1 MAEEQDPRSEIRA
14 QAFRLL
20 ARREYSRRELASK
33 FARKYDEGD
42 IEVVLDQ
49 LVADGYQ
56 SDRRFVEVFV
66 RNRIGQLQGLNKIRF
81 DIRQKG
87 IADTQLDAVL
97 QEQAPD
103 WFELALQARLRRFPQ
118 VDRSDRK
125 QLAKQM
131 RHLLQRGFSMEE
143 ARYALEAEPDE
154 AGWPS

>member
-1 MAEEQDPRSEIRA
+1 MSEQEDPRSEIRG

-20 ARREYSRRELASK
+20 ARREYSRRELALK
-33 FARKYDEGD
+33 FARKYQDAD
-42 IEVVLDQ
+42 IEAVLDQ
-49 LVADGYQ
+49 LVAEGYQ
-56 SDRRFVEVFV
+56 SDRRFVELFV
-66 RNRIGQLQGLNKIRF
+66 RNRVSQLQGLNKIRF

-87 IADTQLDAVL
+87 IAEQELEEVL

-103 WFELALQARLRRFPQ
+103 WFDLALQARLRRFPQ

-143 ARYALEAEPDE
+143 ARYALDAEPDE
-154 AGWPS
+154 PDWPT